1 MEFNN
6 DLDPIQLVEPE
17 PEPRPHALTRVLR
30 IGKEVVKEFAQIVK
44 DANPVEAY
52 RRGAGF

>member
-1 MEFNN
+1 MEVN
-6 DLDPIQLVEPE
+6 DLDPIQLIEPE
-17 PEPRPHALTRVLR
+17 PEPHQHPLRRALHV
-30 IGKEVVKEFAQIVK
+30 GKEVVKEFAQIIK